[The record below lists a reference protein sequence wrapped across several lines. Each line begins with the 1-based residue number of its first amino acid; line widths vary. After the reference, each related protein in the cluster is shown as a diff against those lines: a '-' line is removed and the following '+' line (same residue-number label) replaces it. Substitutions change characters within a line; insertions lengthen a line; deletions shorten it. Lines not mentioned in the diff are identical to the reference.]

1 MSKRVEQ
8 KLLASIPLYSQLSTI
23 LKRNIEEGKWNT
35 GEKIPSETRLC
46 SMFSV
51 SRITVRAAVD
61 KLVEDGIL
69 IKIQGKGTFVANQPN
84 KKLLSIGN
92 ASFEEMC
99 HENSMIPRRVQ
110 LYKAMEDASD
120 NDIARLKL
128 NKGDKVLVLKRIL
141 LADEQPLI
149 IATDRIHP
157 KFSFIIEED
166 MEKNSLN
173 KTMLNSGLIN
183 KLQPSYRSIEVCMAS
198 DQEAEWLKVRAGATL
213 LLLRDITLDEK
224 CEPVRYTK
232 ELLVADKIR
241 ITYH

>member
-1 MSKRVEQ
+1 MSKRAEQ
-8 KLLASIPLYSQLSTI
+8 KLLASIPLYSQLSSI

-35 GEKIPSETRLC
+35 GEKIPSESRLC

-92 ASFEEMC
+92 LSFEEMC
-99 HENSMIPRRVQ
+99 HENSMTPGRLQ
-110 LYKAMEDASD
+110 LHKEMEEANED
-120 NDIARLKL
+120 DIARLKL
-128 NKGDKVLVLKRIL
+128 KKGDKVLALKRIL
-141 LADEQPLI
+141 LANEQPLI
-149 IATDRIHP
+149 ISTDRIHP
-157 KFSFIIEED
+157 KFSFIMEED

-173 KTMLNSGLIN
+173 KLMLGSGLIS
-183 KLQPSYRSIEVCMAS
+183 KFQPSYRSIEVCMAS
-198 DQEAEWLKVRAGATL
+198 DQEAEWLKIRAGATL
-213 LLLRDITLDEK
+213 LLLRDIMLDENN
-224 CEPVRYTK
+224 EPVRYTK